1 MKIKNFLTAM
11 LLVLCTAVCLNAQ
24 AQEPADDANLD
35 PDRGGLTVWNEAIP
49 SDWKTQRYIGDTAAC
64 KAYLARVGAKSVTIP
79 YRCNR
84 AVVFASNLFHET
96 DRMHFKDGYTN
107 RRINITML
115 YGRGQ
120 G

>member
-1 MKIKNFLTAM
+1 MVTFNFWIT
-11 LLVLCTAVCLNAQ
+11 
-24 AQEPADDANLD
+24 ADDANLD

-49 SDWKTQRYIGDTAAC
+49 PDWKTQRYIGDTAAC